1 MLRRLPDGRLSGT
14 DPGCSRSLRRTLVSR
29 LLAQPSGGMTYVQAG
44 VSIAAG
50 DETVERIKGLVASTA
65 RPEVLGGIGG
75 FAGLFALNA
84 KRYREPVL
92 VASAD
97 GVGTKLEIARQVG
110 RYDTVGVDLV
120 AMLVDDLVCVG
131 AEPLFMLDYVAVGQL
146 DPERLSV
153 LIAGIATGCRQ
164 CGVALLGGETAEHGG
179 VMRPDDLDVA
189 GFAVGVVER
198 GSELGPHLV
207 RDGDVLVGLASPGL
221 RSNGY
226 TLARSILATSQAA
239 LHELAYEGAERSLGD
254 ELLVESVIYA
264 PTVLA
269 MVGEL
274 AGAVH
279 ACAHVT
285 GGGIL
290 GNVVRILPPSLDA
303 VIEMSSFSTS
313 EIFFEIQ
320 RRGRVSADEMVRVFN
335 CGIGMVVAIEAG
347 VADAALEVARSMGV
361 DAAIVGE
368 IRPGSATVVLT

>member
-1 MLRRLPDGRLSGT
+1 
-14 DPGCSRSLRRTLVSR
+14 
-29 LLAQPSGGMTYVQAG
+29 MTYAQSG
-44 VSIAAG
+44 VSIEAG
-50 DETVERIKGLVASTA
+50 DEAVERIKGVVASTA

-75 FAGLFALNA
+75 FGGLFALNA
-84 KRYREPVL
+84 GKYREPVL

-97 GVGTKLEIARQVG
+97 GVGTKLEVARQVG
-110 RYDTVGVDLV
+110 RYDSVGVDLV

-131 AEPLFMLDYVAVGQL
+131 AEPLFLLDYVAVGTL
-146 DPERLSV
+146 NPALLEELV
-153 LIAGIATGCRQ
+153 GGIARGCRIAHT
-164 CGVALLGGETAEHGG
+164 ALLGGETAEHGG
-179 VMRPDDLDVA
+179 VMKPDELDVA
-189 GFAVGVVER
+189 GFAVGIVER

-226 TLARSILATSQAA
+226 TLARSILTTSQTA
-239 LHELAYEGAERSLGD
+239 LREPAYEGAERSLGD

-269 MVGEL
+269 MIGEL

-285 GGGIL
+285 GGGIV

-303 VIEMSSFSTS
+303 VIEMSSFSTP

-320 RRGRVSADEMVRVFN
+320 RRGRVSAGEMARVFN
-335 CGIGMVVAIEAG
+335 CGIGMVVAIEPSA
-347 VADAALEVARSMGV
+347 ADARSTGV
-361 DAAIVGE
+361 DAVVVGE
-368 IRPGSATVVLT
+368 VRPGNARVVLT